1 MALVINDHTPSAIC
15 FGEAAVQK
23 LLYNGVQ
30 VWPDDAPPEYSYTG
44 AHQLMD
50 DGDGNWRILL
60 TSSGT
65 LTLERDWE
73 TDLFLVGGGAG
84 GCDRLVADAT
94 PICGGPGGGG
104 GYTRTVRN
112 VILAANMA
120 YTVVIGAGG
129 AAGTY
134 LTGGHLGSS
143 GGTTEIAG
151 GDLRYT
157 AAGGSPGSLIG
168 TKGCAGGDGG
178 SGGGGESVYGYLK
191 SYRGPLG
198 GQDGGNS
205 RALDG
210 SEMTQEADGSAFF
223 GHGQGTTTRAFGE
236 ADGACYGGGGGCGV
250 SQAYSSE
257 HYRSGGDGG
266 GGYGGSFSDSGG
278 SGAANTG
285 GGGGGCGQGATYS
298 HGGAGGSGIVIIRR
312 AKA

>member
-1 MALVINDHTPSAIC
+1 MVALSV
-15 FGEAAVQK
+15 K
-23 LLYNGVQ
+23 
-30 VWPDDAPPEYSYTG
+30 PPE
-44 AHQLMD
+44 AKQ
-50 DGDGNWRILL
+50 
-60 TSSGT
+60 
-65 LTLERDWE
+65 
-73 TDLFLVGGGAG
+73 
-84 GCDRLVADAT
+84 
-94 PICGGPGGGG
+94 
-104 GYTRTVRN
+104 
-112 VILAANMA
+112 
-120 YTVVIGAGG
+120 
-129 AAGTY
+129 
-134 LTGGHLGSS
+134 S
-143 GGTTEIAG
+143 GG
-151 GDLRYT
+151 
-157 AAGGSPGSLIG
+157 
-168 TKGCAGGDGG
+168 K
-178 SGGGGESVYGYLK
+178 
-191 SYRGPLG
+191 LG

-236 ADGACYGGGGGCGV
+236 ADGALYGGGGGCGV